1 MEQEKNKMGVIK
13 TFVRIT
19 TIASLISGLVMLI
32 LLVLF
37 NFSGVFTIKTL
48 PGTKYENGFTYPGW
62 QSIFFGMGEMMIQGY
77 TEFGFDIYTCL
88 GLFIPFIAIIVCSII
103 YLNNLKKKGTNR
115 KKAILDLVMAGTIL
129 FGSIMLFNCDNF
141 SILMASQV
149 EGSYQSYYNEYL
161 LPALNGEVSFTKEI
175 YPYLILV
182 FGILFTLIKTA
193 NGGLLIYQKKYALK
207 LKKAKETK

>member
-1 MEQEKNKMGVIK
+1 MEQEKNKMGAIKVIVK
-13 TFVRIT
+13 IT

-115 KKAILDLVMAGTIL
+115 KKAILDFIMAGTIL

-141 SILMASQV
+141 SILMASKV

-161 LPALNGEVSFTKEI
+161 LPALNGEVSFTKDI

-182 FGILFTLIKTA
+182 FGIVFTLIKGV

>member
-103 YLNNLKKKGTNR
+103 YLNNLKNKGTNR
-115 KKAILDLVMAGTIL
+115 KKAILDFVMAGTIL

>member
-1 MEQEKNKMGVIK
+1 M
-13 TFVRIT
+13 
-19 TIASLISGLVMLI
+19 LV

-37 NFSGVFTIKTL
+37 NFSGVFTIQTL

-88 GLFIPFIAIIVCSII
+88 GLFVPFLAIIVCTII
-103 YLNNLKKKGTNR
+103 YLKNYKRKGTNR
-115 KKAILDLVMAGTIL
+115 KKAILEFIMAGTIL
-129 FGSIMLFNCDNF
+129 FGAIMLFNCDNF
-141 SILMASQV
+141 SILMASKV
-149 EGSYQSYYNEYL
+149 EGSYQSYYKEYL

-175 YPYLILV
+175 YPYIILIVGIV
-182 FGILFTLIKTA
+182 FALIKGA

-207 LKKAKETK
+207 LKKEKENN

>member
-1 MEQEKNKMGVIK
+1 MEQEKNKIGVIK

-115 KKAILDLVMAGTIL
+115 KKAILDFVMAGTIL

>member
-1 MEQEKNKMGVIK
+1 MKQEKNKMGVIK
-13 TFVRIT
+13 LLVRIT
-19 TIASLISGLVMLI
+19 TITSLISGLIMLI
-32 LLVLF
+32 LLILF

-48 PGTKYENGFTYPGW
+48 PGTKYENGFTYPGR

-88 GLFIPFIAIIVCSII
+88 GLFIPFIAIIICSII

-115 KKAILDLVMAGTIL
+115 KKAILDFVMAGTIL
-129 FGSIMLFNCDNF
+129 FGAIILFNCDNF

-149 EGSYQSYYNEYL
+149 EGSYQNYYEEYL

-182 FGILFTLIKTA
+182 LGILFTLIKAA

>member
-13 TFVRIT
+13 TFIRIT

-115 KKAILDLVMAGTIL
+115 KKAILDFVMAGTIL

>member
-1 MEQEKNKMGVIK
+1 MKQEKNKMGVIK
-13 TFVRIT
+13 LLVRIT
-19 TIASLISGLVMLI
+19 TITSLISGLIMLI
-32 LLVLF
+32 LLILF

-48 PGTKYENGFTYPGW
+48 PGTKYENGFTYPGR

-88 GLFIPFIAIIVCSII
+88 GLFIPFIAIIICSII

-115 KKAILDLVMAGTIL
+115 KKAILDFVMAGTIL
-129 FGSIMLFNCDNF
+129 FGAIILFNCDSF

-149 EGSYQSYYNEYL
+149 EGSYQNYYEEYL

-182 FGILFTLIKTA
+182 LGILFTLIKAA

>member
-115 KKAILDLVMAGTIL
+115 KKAILDFVMAGTIL